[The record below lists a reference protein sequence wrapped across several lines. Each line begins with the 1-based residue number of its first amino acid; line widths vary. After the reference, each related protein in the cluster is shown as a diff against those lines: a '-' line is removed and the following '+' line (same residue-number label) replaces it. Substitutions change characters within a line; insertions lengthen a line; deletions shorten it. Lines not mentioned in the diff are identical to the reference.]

1 MTRTPNRSRVRSS
14 SRGRL
19 GWWRAGLRALL
30 CVIFPVGL
38 FWSAV
43 SRRRSVQD
51 VVMRSV
57 VVYDWHPLTA
67 DAVAALT
74 TGRKAR
80 LGRSS
85 DSGDA

>member
-1 MTRTPNRSRVRSS
+1 VRSS

-43 SRRRSVQD
+43 SRGRRSVQD
-51 VVMRSV
+51 VLMRSV
-57 VVYDWHPLTA
+57 VVDDWHPSVTDHIARLRTR
-67 DAVAALT
+67 
-74 TGRKAR
+74 RKAR
-80 LGRSS
+80 RGRSS